1 MKIKPF
7 FTLNKDADGNYYVKS
22 DQANGSKTILL
33 PNERIAFLWSKAT
46 ENDCTKEQLLN
57 ALLNEC
63 DISTV
68 LALNDIDTFL
78 RIIKEN
84 GILE

>member
-7 FTLNKDADGNYYVKS
+7 FTLSKDADGNFFILS
-22 DQANGSKTILL
+22 DEAHGNKKIPL
-33 PNERIAFLWSKAT
+33 PNERCAFLWNKTVS
-46 ENDCTKEQLLN
+46 EECTKEQLLN